1 MKKAIWAA
9 ASALMAFGGAAM
21 AADDDKQGDLNFH
34 ARAGVGG
41 FTGGLDDYTSAGP
54 TWGVGF
60 SVQPYRVLGI
70 EVNYE
75 GSRNQLADDRLANTS
90 ALMRHG
96 ASAML
101 KLAPPFIERIKPFAG
116 VGLGASYINADNDT
130 SGLYKSDFV
139 QEIPL
144 AAGLEFNSGAVSAGF
159 RATYRFL
166 LDEAFAD
173 NAQTVGNPEG
183 GLFDATVT
191 VGARF

>member
-1 MKKAIWAA
+1 MKKAIWVAATALLTWGGVAA
-9 ASALMAFGGAAM
+9 AQE
-21 AADDDKQGDLNFH
+21 DRQGDLNFH

-60 SVQPYRVLGI
+60 TVQPYRVLGI

-75 GSRNQLADDRLANTS
+75 GSRNQLTDDRLANTQ
-90 ALMRHG
+90 AVMRHG

-116 VGLGASYINADNDT
+116 IGLGASYLSADGQTD
-130 SGLYKSDFV
+130 GLYKSDFV
-139 QEIPL
+139 QEVPL

-166 LDEAFAD
+166 LDESFAD
-173 NAQTVGNPEG
+173 NAQAVGNPEG
-183 GLFDATVT
+183 GLFDATIT